1 MLPSMRF
8 KKLNGATLGQG
19 EIAELRKNTTC
30 GKLLRSLW
38 RCPTE
43 ASSGSQCLHGAFDC
57 ESTPSNAV
65 KQPQQ
70 CDQIVEAI
78 DGEPEASYGGD
89 Q

>member
-1 MLPSMRF
+1 MVT
-8 KKLNGATLGQG
+8 A
-19 EIAELRKNTTC
+19 IANAMN
-30 GKLLRSLW
+30 SL
-38 RCPTE
+38 E
-43 ASSGSQCLHGAFDC
+43 SSGQHLPRHKVSQATCACPFGQWCVFASKQHKARHHGAIDC